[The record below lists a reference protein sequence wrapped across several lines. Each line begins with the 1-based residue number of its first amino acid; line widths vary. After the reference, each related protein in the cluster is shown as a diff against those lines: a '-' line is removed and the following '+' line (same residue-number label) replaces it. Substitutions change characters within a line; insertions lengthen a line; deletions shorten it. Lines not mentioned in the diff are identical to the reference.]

1 MKPPNSQ
8 HMVQV
13 LRQNMHAQISA
24 MIPAMKA
31 QELAFAARGE
41 ALSRFRRKYPTNGS
55 IKPAVR
61 MIPQAGSQQ

>member
-1 MKPPNSQ
+1 
-8 HMVQV
+8 
-13 LRQNMHAQISA
+13 MHAQISA